1 MQHMRRPAK
10 NCMVNL
16 GELNS
21 LLLAELEAMGK

>member
-21 LLLAELEAMGK
+21 LLAELEAIGT